1 MEGLD
6 RTYKSLVAAK
16 EEEISQLTN
25 RLRVYEDEN
34 RKLNDINKTLQL
46 TRDRPERL
54 DNISQINPLESNIKS
69 RTHMKSKENDDGN
82 IPASHIKENQ

>member
-1 MEGLD
+1 MLEKEAHQYELEAKEQALRMESLD

-25 RLRVYEDEN
+25 RLRMYEDEN

-46 TRDRPERL
+46 TRDRPDRL
-54 DNISQINPLESNIKS
+54 DNISQINPL
-69 RTHMKSKENDDGN
+69 
-82 IPASHIKENQ
+82 